1 MLKPITTNTKSYRP
15 DIDGLRAI
23 AVLLVL
29 FYHVFPNSIT
39 GGFIGVD
46 IFFVISGYLIS
57 GIILNALNE
66 NRFSFKDFF
75 FRRIKRIYPVLMLVL
90 FTSYVLGWFF
100 LMPKEFK
107 ELNKHILGGVGFVAN
122 FTLWQDS
129 GYFDSLPELKPLM
142 HLWSLGI
149 EEQFYLVWPLSL
161 FILWKF
167 HSKYI
172 FFFVFAIILSFITN
186 IFFIKN
192 YPEAVFYFPFTR
204 FWELMMGSILALL
217 ALKKRIQLSKRV
229 ENVLSFLGFLFIL
242 IATIK
247 LSKHSSFPGWWAILP
262 TIGSVFIIQS
272 QNSWLNKKI
281 LSNKI
286 AVWIGLIS
294 YPLYLWHWLIISFTY
309 FVIGDLPYKL
319 DRIGIIVVSFLVAWF
334 SFRYV
339 ESPIRHAKKSG
350 KIVLNLISVSFI
362 IGILSF
368 SSFKLNGIP
377 ERMENKISNMP
388 SELRELLN
396 PDFGGFIAK
405 NWREH
410 SCFLAKG
417 ENENTFKPEC
427 VDNSRKPLVFIW
439 GDSHAAALYSG
450 FKLYQDK
457 KAFGLAQY
465 TASACPPILNWVG
478 NINKLCGEINNH
490 VIKKIGEIKPDIV
503 ILHASW
509 SWNEYDLKGI
519 HYTIEELKKA
529 NIKRILIVGQ
539 SPTWKEKVPMN
550 IVSFYKVF
558 GRIPNTYTDFGLT
571 EINEALRTD
580 RILFEMAKK
589 SNVEFISIF
598 EALCSNQKCL
608 LSTDKSILDVTSLDQ
623 GHLSE
628 SAAQYFISS
637 SLHKIFQKEN

>member
-1 MLKPITTNTKSYRP
+1 MLKAITTNTKSYRP

-29 FYHVFPNSIT
+29 FYHVFPNSIK

-90 FTSYVLGWFF
+90 FTSYTLGWFF

-161 FILWKF
+161 FIFWKF
-167 HSKYI
+167 HSRFVLI
-172 FFFVFAIILSFITN
+172 FGFAITLSFIAN
-186 IFFIKN
+186 IFFIKTN
-192 YPEAVFYFPFTR
+192 PEAVFYFPFTR
-204 FWELMMGSILALL
+204 FWELMIGSLLALL
-217 ALKKRIQLSKRV
+217 GLKKKIELTKINENILSI
-229 ENVLSFLGFLFIL
+229 LGFVFIL
-242 IATIK
+242 IATTK
-247 LSKHSSFPGWWAILP
+247 LNKHSSFPGWWAILP
-262 TIGSVFIIQS
+262 TIGSAFIIQGK
-272 QNSWLNKKI
+272 NSWLNKNI
-281 LSNKI
+281 LSNKF

-309 FVIGDLPYKL
+309 YVIGDLPYKL
-319 DRIGIIVVSFLVAWF
+319 DRIGIIVLSFLLSWVSFRF
-334 SFRYV
+334 I
-339 ESPIRHAKKSG
+339 ESPIRHGKKSG
-350 KIVLNLISVSFI
+350 KIVLNLVFISFI
-362 IGILSF
+362 IGVISF

-377 ERMENKISNMP
+377 ERMEKKLANMP
-388 SELRELLN
+388 LELREMLN

-405 NWREH
+405 DWREH

-417 ENENTFKPEC
+417 ENEKNFKPEC
-427 VDNSRKPLVFIW
+427 VDNSNKPLVFIW

-450 FKLYQDK
+450 FKLYQAK
-457 KAFGLAQY
+457 KEFGLAQF
-465 TASACPPILNWVG
+465 TASACPPILNWEG
-478 NINKLCGEINNH
+478 NINKLCREINDH
-490 VIKKIGEIKPDIV
+490 IIKKIAEIKPDIV

-509 SWNEYDLKGI
+509 SWNEYKMDLI
-519 HYTIEELKKA
+519 ENTILELQKKE
-529 NIKRILIVGQ
+529 IKRIIIVGQ

-550 IVSFYKVF
+550 IISFYRVF
-558 GRIPNTYTDFGLT
+558 GRVPNTYTDFGLID
-571 EINEALRTD
+571 INETANSDKLLMKIARSYN
-580 RILFEMAKK
+580 I
-589 SNVEFISIF
+589 EFISITQS
-598 EALCSNQKCL
+598 LCSERGCL
-608 LSTDKSILDVTSLDQ
+608 LSTGSSIRNVTSLDQ
-623 GHLSE
+623 GHLSD
-628 SAAQYFISS
+628 SAAEYFLDVSEK
-637 SLHKIFQKEN
+637 KIFENKY

>member
-90 FTSYVLGWFF
+90 FTSYFLGWFF

-204 FWELMMGSILALL
+204 FWELMMGSLLALL

-396 PDFGGFIAK
+396 PDFGGIY
-405 NWREH
+405 
-410 SCFLAKG
+410 
-417 ENENTFKPEC
+417 
-427 VDNSRKPLVFIW
+427 RK
-439 GDSHAAALYSG
+439 
-450 FKLYQDK
+450 
-457 KAFGLAQY
+457 
-465 TASACPPILNWVG
+465 
-478 NINKLCGEINNH
+478 
-490 VIKKIGEIKPDIV
+490 
-503 ILHASW
+503 
-509 SWNEYDLKGI
+509 
-519 HYTIEELKKA
+519 ELERA
-529 NIKRILIVGQ
+529 
-539 SPTWKEKVPMN
+539 
-550 IVSFYKVF
+550 
-558 GRIPNTYTDFGLT
+558 
-571 EINEALRTD
+571 
-580 RILFEMAKK
+580 
-589 SNVEFISIF
+589 
-598 EALCSNQKCL
+598 
-608 LSTDKSILDVTSLDQ
+608 
-623 GHLSE
+623 
-628 SAAQYFISS
+628 
-637 SLHKIFQKEN
+637 